1 MSIRLVDHI
10 NIATRR
16 LEETRR
22 FFVDGLGLTEGW
34 RPPAIAVEGYWLY
47 AGDRPIVHLQTTEQE
62 VLPSTA
68 SALNH
73 FAFDVDD
80 IDALAERLERQGISV
95 RVVAVPGTQIRQ
107 VFLQDPN
114 GVRLELNHNPERG

>member
-34 RPPAIAVEGYWLY
+34 RPPGIAVEGYWLY
-47 AGDRPIVHLQTTEQE
+47 AGDRPVVHLQTTEQA

-80 IDALAERLERQGISV
+80 IDALAERLARTGVAV
-95 RVVAVPGTQIRQ
+95 RIVSVPGTNIRQ
-107 VFLQDPN
+107 AFLQDPN
-114 GVRLELNHNPERG
+114 GVRLELNYSPGR